1 MRSAALFSLALLAA
15 SASHAQDL
23 SQAKKDVAILADSA
37 LHGRG
42 YVHDGSNMAAAY
54 VAERFREIGIK
65 PIHGDYF
72 QPFELVVNTYPQP
85 SLLEAGGIALREG
98 HDYIADPWSGVSSGR
113 YKVQYY
119 DSTHFQSEALPKRK
133 KNRVPVVCMQ
143 GIDTPE
149 EASAL
154 HSFKLSVIDDV
165 PFIQKESNKLTWG
178 VGQRRYA
185 HAVVQV
191 VDSIFP
197 EKADQI
203 RLDIAPEMLAYE
215 AVNVVGMI
223 PGERSDSC
231 LVLTAHYDHLGRMG
245 HALFPGASDNA
256 SGTAAML
263 DLASYF
269 AMHKPPMDLYIIAFA
284 GEEAGLTGSKF
295 FVENPMIPLDK
306 IRFLI
311 NLDLLG
317 SAAKGITIVNGTLHK
332 PEVGRMGEINK
343 SEGYVPKIK
352 LRGKAANSDHYW
364 FSEAG
369 VPAVFIYTEGN
380 VTAYHDVHDVPE
392 GLDWMH
398 YEGVFNLV
406 RTFIETF

>member
-1 MRSAALFSLALLAA
+1 MYKALQFSLALLGAWAA
-15 SASHAQDL
+15 QAQDL
-23 SQAKKDVAILADSA
+23 DRVKEDVAVLCDSSY
-37 LHGRG
+37 HGRG
-42 YVHDGSNMAAAY
+42 YVANGSNKAAAY
-54 VAERFREIGIK
+54 LVQRFRETGIR
-65 PIHGDYF
+65 PVYGDYYQSF
-72 QPFELVVNTYPQP
+72 DMVANTYFKP
-85 SLLEAGGIALREG
+85 SLLEVEGMPLREG
-98 HDYIADPWSGVSSGR
+98 YDYIADPWSGVSSGR
-113 YKVQYY
+113 YRVQHF
-119 DSTHFQSEALPKRK
+119 DSSHFQSENLPKLK
-133 KNRVPVVCMQ
+133 KRRVPVVCME
-143 GIDTPE
+143 GMDTPE

-154 HSFKLSVIDDV
+154 HSFKLSVIDRV
-165 PFIQKESNKLTWG
+165 PFIQKEPGKLTWG

-191 VDSIFP
+191 IDSVFP
-197 EKADQI
+197 ENANRI
-203 RLDIAPEMLAYE
+203 HIDIAPEMRPYE

-245 HALFPGASDNA
+245 QALFPGASDNA

-263 DLASYF
+263 DLASHF
-269 AMHKPPMDLYIIAFA
+269 ALHKPPFDLYIIAFA

-295 FVENPMIPLDK
+295 FVENPLIPLDK

-332 PEVGRMGEINK
+332 PEISRLGEINK
-343 SEGYVPKIK
+343 AEGYVPKIK

-369 VPAVFIYTEGN
+369 VPAIFIYTEGN
-380 VTAYHDVHDVPE
+380 VTAYHDVYDVPE

-406 RTFIETF
+406 RTFIQTF